1 MTDIESG
8 TNASQL
14 ERADSSAASVN
25 AGHGETAQI
34 IAEALAVADLNA
46 LRLALYQLTDNPEL
60 RDMPLETIAIRN
72 GRVFQ
77 KVVHPDF
84 QDRLKELATEYLSR
98 GDHVVPPPPAK
109 ARQLELIA
117 LFEGKPVPENMV
129 RLATENLALADR
141 PAELA
146 VSLEPG
152 VEIPGDFHVT
162 IIGAGHTG
170 VAMAIY
176 LQNLGI
182 AFTIVEKHDSF
193 GGTWVKNHYPNLR
206 VDVPGYVYQYR
217 FIPYNWNSYFP
228 SQAEI
233 KEYANFVADRYGLK
247 AHAKLG
253 TAVEK
258 AEWDAAA
265 ARWTVELS
273 DGSSLSSNFV
283 VSASGLFANAAMPDI
298 KGLERFKG
306 QMQHTANWNDQFE
319 PEGKR
324 VALIGNG
331 SSGTQL
337 MPWLAEKADQVY
349 AFQRT
354 AQWIVPP
361 LVPVTTKISPRLH
374 WLMDNLPYYRKWH
387 IYSLQVVAV
396 NAQNGHELDPEWKAK
411 HGTLSE
417 HNDAFRANLKA
428 YIAEQMPDRP
438 DLIEKSI
445 PTANPLAR
453 RLIVDAGW
461 YRALTRPNVE
471 LVTTGIAEIDE
482 TGIKT
487 VDGKHYDLD
496 AIVLGSGFS
505 TGKYFFPVVYKG
517 EDGITFDEAW
527 RRDGPRSYL
536 GLSHPSFP
544 NFFSCYGPNSHPRS
558 GSFHVWTEAWAR
570 YVSTLILSSLNKGAK
585 SVKVQP
591 EPFESFNAAI
601 DERFKSLVWGAVPG
615 GGYYINEHGRPG
627 VHMPFRAEEYYEML
641 ANPKLDDYVFE

>member
-1 MTDIESG
+1 MTDIRSG
-8 TNASQL
+8 TEAAQL
-14 ERADSSAASVN
+14 KRTDSSESLKFDATDRS
-25 AGHGETAQI
+25 QI
-34 IAEALAVADLNA
+34 IAEALEAADLNA
-46 LRLALYQLTDNPEL
+46 LRITLYQLTDNPEL

-72 GRVFQ
+72 GRVFV
-77 KVVHPDF
+77 KIVHPDY
-84 QDRLKELATEYLSR
+84 QERLKEIATRYLEQE
-98 GDHVVPPPPAK
+98 HYHVPPVPD
-109 ARQLELIA
+109 LERTLDLIA
-117 LFEGKPVPENMV
+117 LFEGEEVPHHMV
-129 RLATENLALADR
+129 RLATENLALADK

-146 VSLEPG
+146 ISLDPG
-152 VEIPGDFHVT
+152 VTIPDDFHVT

-176 LQNLGI
+176 MRQLGI
-182 AFTIVEKHDSF
+182 PFTIVEKHDSF

-228 SQAEI
+228 SQSEI
-233 KEYANFVADRYGLK
+233 KEYANFVADRYELNDN
-247 AHAKLG
+247 ARLS

-258 AEWDAAA
+258 AEWNPETS
-265 ARWTVELS
+265 RWTVHLS
-273 DGSSLSSNFV
+273 DGSSHSSNFV
-283 VSASGLFANAAMPDI
+283 VSASGLFANASMPDI
-298 KGLERFKG
+298 PGLARFKG
-306 QMQHTANWNDQFE
+306 QMQHTANWNDDFE
-319 PEGKR
+319 PTGKR

-337 MPWLAEKADQVY
+337 MPWLAEKAEKLY

-428 YIAEQMPDRP
+428 YIAEQMKGRP

-445 PTANPLAR
+445 PTSNPLAR

-461 YRALTRPNVE
+461 YRTLTRPNVE
-471 LVTTGIAEIDE
+471 LVTTGISEVDE

-487 VDGKHYDLD
+487 VDGLHYDLD
-496 AIVLGSGFS
+496 AIVLGSGFD
-505 TGKYFFPVVYKG
+505 TAKYFFPVEYKG
-517 EDGITFDEAW
+517 EDGVTFDEAW
-527 RRDGPRSYL
+527 RRDGPRAYL
-536 GLSHPSFP
+536 GMSHPEFP

-570 YVSTLILSSLNKGAK
+570 YVSTFILTALNKGAK
-585 SVKVQP
+585 SLKVRRK
-591 EPFESFNAAI
+591 PFEEFNEAI
-601 DERFKSLVWGAVPG
+601 DGRFKSLVWGAVPG

-627 VHMPFRAEEYYEML
+627 VHMPFRAEEYYELL
-641 ANPKLDDYVFE
+641 ANPEIDDYAFD

>member
-1 MTDIESG
+1 MSDNSSG
-8 TNASQL
+8 TESTQL
-14 ERADSSAASVN
+14 ERPDVPGSVALD
-25 AGHGETAQI
+25 AGDRSQA
-34 IAEALAVADLNA
+34 IAEALEVADLNA
-46 LRLALYQLTDNPEL
+46 LRITLYQLTGDTEL

-77 KVVHPDF
+77 KIVHPDY
-84 QDRLKELATEYLSR
+84 QERLKAIATRYLEQ
-98 GDHVVPPPPAK
+98 DHRNVPPVPDREAT
-109 ARQLELIA
+109 LELIA
-117 LFEGKPVPENMV
+117 LFEGKDVPENMV
-129 RLATENLALADR
+129 RLATENLALADK
-141 PAELA
+141 PAPLEIG
-146 VSLEPG
+146 LEPG
-152 VEIPGDFHVT
+152 VEIPDDFHVT

-176 LQNLGI
+176 LQQLGI
-182 AFTIVEKHDSF
+182 PFTIVEKHDSF

-228 SQAEI
+228 AQSEI
-233 KEYANFVADRYGLK
+233 KEYADFVAERYGLK
-247 AHAKLG
+247 KHARLN

-258 AEWDAAA
+258 AQWNADTG
-265 ARWTVELS
+265 RWNVELS
-273 DGSSLSSNFV
+273 DGTSLSSNFV
-283 VSASGLFANAAMPDI
+283 VSASGLFANASMPDI
-298 KGLERFKG
+298 PGLPRFKG
-306 QMQHTANWNDQFE
+306 RMQHTANWQDDFD
-319 PEGKR
+319 PAGKR

-337 MPWLAEKADQVY
+337 MPWLADKADKLY

-396 NAQNGHELDPEWKAK
+396 NAQNGHELDPAWKAK

-428 YIAEQMPDRP
+428 YIAEQMEGRP

-445 PTANPLAR
+445 PKTNPLAR

-461 YRALTRPNVE
+461 YRTLTRPNVE
-471 LVTTGIAEIDE
+471 LVTEGIAEIDE
-482 TGIKT
+482 TGIST
-487 VDGKHYDLD
+487 TAGNHYELD
-496 AIVLGSGFS
+496 AIVLGSGFD
-505 TGKYFFPVVYKG
+505 TAKYFFPVTYEG
-517 EDGITFDEAW
+517 EGGVTFDEAW
-527 RRDGPRSYL
+527 RRDGPRAYL
-536 GLSHPSFP
+536 GMSYPEFP

-558 GSFHVWTEAWAR
+558 GAFHVWTEAWAR
-570 YVSTLILSSLNKGAK
+570 YVSTFIIATLNKGAK
-585 SVKVQP
+585 SLKVQRK
-591 EPFESFNAAI
+591 PFEHFNEAI
-601 DERFKSLVWGAVPG
+601 DDRFKSLVWGAVPG

-627 VHMPFRAEEYYEML
+627 VHMPFRAEEYYELL
-641 ANPKLDDYVFE
+641 ANPKIDDYVFE

>member
-1 MTDIESG
+1 VTDNRSG
-8 TNASQL
+8 TESTQL
-14 ERADSSAASVN
+14 DRPDSSESLNLDATDRS
-25 AGHGETAQI
+25 QI
-34 IAEALAVADLNA
+34 IAEALEASDLNA
-46 LRLALYQLTDNPEL
+46 LRITLYQLTDDPEL
-60 RDMPLETIAIRN
+60 RHMPLETIAIRN
-72 GRVFQ
+72 GRVFV
-77 KVVHPDF
+77 KIVHPGY
-84 QDRLKELATEYLSR
+84 QDRLKEIATRYLEQEHN
-98 GDHVVPPPPAK
+98 DVPPVPD
-109 ARQLELIA
+109 LERTLDLIA
-117 LFEGKPVPENMV
+117 LFEGKEVPQNMV
-129 RLATENLALADR
+129 RLATENLALADK

-146 VSLEPG
+146 VSLDPG
-152 VEIPGDFHVT
+152 VAIPDDFHVT

-176 LQNLGI
+176 MRQLGI
-182 AFTIVEKHDSF
+182 PFTIVEKHDSF

-217 FIPYNWNSYFP
+217 FIPYNWDSYFP
-228 SQAEI
+228 SQSEI
-233 KEYANFVADRYGLK
+233 KEYANFVADRYELK
-247 AHAKLG
+247 DNARLG
-253 TAVEK
+253 TSVEK
-258 AEWDAAA
+258 AEWNPET

-283 VSASGLFANAAMPDI
+283 VSASGLFANASMPDI
-298 KGLERFKG
+298 PGLDRFKG
-306 QMQHTANWNDQFE
+306 QMQHTANWNDDFE
-319 PEGKR
+319 PTGKR

-337 MPWLAEKADQVY
+337 MPWLAEKADKLY

-428 YIAEQMPDRP
+428 YIAEQMQGRP

-445 PTANPLAR
+445 PTSNPLAR

-461 YRALTRPNVE
+461 YRTLTRPNVE
-471 LVTTGIAEIDE
+471 LITTGISEVDE

-487 VDGKHYDLD
+487 VDGEHYDLD
-496 AIVLGSGFS
+496 AIVLGSGFD
-505 TGKYFFPVVYKG
+505 TAKYFFPVEYKG
-517 EDGITFDEAW
+517 EAGVTFDEVW
-527 RRDGPRSYL
+527 RCDGPRAYL
-536 GLSHPSFP
+536 GMSHPEFP

-570 YVSTLILSSLNKGAK
+570 YVSTFILAALNKGAK
-585 SVKVQP
+585 SLKVRRK
-591 EPFESFNAAI
+591 PFEDFNEAI
-601 DERFKSLVWGAVPG
+601 DGRFKSLVWGAVPG

-627 VHMPFRAEEYYEML
+627 VHMPFRAEEYYELL
-641 ANPKLDDYVFE
+641 ANPKIDDYAFD

>member
-1 MTDIESG
+1 VTDNSNG
-8 TNASQL
+8 TEANQL
-14 ERADSSAASVN
+14 ERPDSSGPLEAEMAHRS
-25 AGHGETAQI
+25 QI
-34 IAEALAVADLNA
+34 IAEALDVADLNA
-46 LRLALYQLTDNPEL
+46 LRITLYQLTGNLEL
-60 RDMPLETIAIRN
+60 REMPLETIAIRN

-77 KVVHPDF
+77 KIVHPDY
-84 QDRLKELATEYLSR
+84 QDRLKELAAQYLSQEHR
-98 GDHVVPPPPAK
+98 EIPPVPDQAGTLK
-109 ARQLELIA
+109 LIA
-117 LFEGKPVPENMV
+117 LFEGQEVPEKMV
-129 RLATENLALADR
+129 RLATENLALADK

-146 VSLEPG
+146 VSLDPG
-152 VEIPGDFHVT
+152 VEIPEDFHVT

-176 LQNLGI
+176 MQQLGI
-182 AFTIVEKHDSF
+182 PFTIVEKHDSF

-228 SQAEI
+228 SQNEI
-233 KEYANFVADRYGLK
+233 KEYANFVADRYGLRD
-247 AHAKLG
+247 HARLS

-258 AEWDAAA
+258 AEWDAETG
-265 ARWTVELS
+265 RWTVGLS

-283 VSASGLFANAAMPDI
+283 ISASGLFANASMPDI
-298 KGLERFKG
+298 PGISRFKG
-306 QMQHTANWNDQFE
+306 RVQHTAAWNDDFDAT
-319 PEGKR
+319 GKR
-324 VALIGNG
+324 IALIGNG

-337 MPWLAEKADQVY
+337 MPWLAERADKLY

-374 WLMDNLPYYRKWH
+374 WLMDNLHYYRKWH

-396 NAQNGHELDPEWKAK
+396 NAQNGHELDPAWKAK

-417 HNDAFRANLKA
+417 HNDSFRANLKS
-428 YIAEQMPDRP
+428 YIAEQMEGRP

-445 PTANPLAR
+445 PASNPLAR

-461 YRALTRPNVE
+461 YRTLTRPNVE

-482 TGIKT
+482 TGIRT
-487 VDGKHYDLD
+487 VDGEHYDLD
-496 AIVLGSGFS
+496 AIVLGSGFD
-505 TGKYFFPVVYKG
+505 TAKYFFPVVYKG
-517 EDGITFDEAW
+517 ENGVTFDEAW
-527 RRDGPRSYL
+527 RRDGPRAYL
-536 GLSHPSFP
+536 GMSHPEFP

-570 YVSTLILSSLNKGAK
+570 YVSTLILSTLNKGAK
-585 SVKVQP
+585 SLKVQRR
-591 EPFESFNAAI
+591 PFETFNEAI

-627 VHMPFRAEEYYEML
+627 VHMPFRAEEYYELL
-641 ANPKLDDYVFE
+641 ANPKIDDYAFE